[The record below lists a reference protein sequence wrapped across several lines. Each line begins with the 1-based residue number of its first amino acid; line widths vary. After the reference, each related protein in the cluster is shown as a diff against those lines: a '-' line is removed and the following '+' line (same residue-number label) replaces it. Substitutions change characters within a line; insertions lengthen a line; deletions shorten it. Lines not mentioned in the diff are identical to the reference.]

1 MDIHQIQVRYEPVA
15 DRLLMQVRTR
25 DEQLF
30 AIWLTR
36 RMVMRLWPH
45 FRQAVVNLAVARSA
59 PGAMA
64 VPEAREMLAEA
75 AREKA
80 LEKADF
86 KTRFDP
92 SAAKPAL
99 GPEPMLPVAVDLGK
113 APGGALVFAVRD
125 TQGRT
130 LELKLGE
137 DLANGLMKLV
147 ESALVAAEWGLVA
160 APRSAPA
167 GPPAATPPRVL
178 N

>member
-1 MDIHQIQVRYEPVA
+1 MDIHQIQVRYEAAA
-15 DRLLMQVRTR
+15 DRLLMLVRTR

-45 FRQAVVNLAVARSA
+45 FRQAVVHLALARSA
-59 PGAMA
+59 PGSMA
-64 VPEAREMLAEA
+64 VPEARDMLAEA

-86 KTRFDP
+86 KTPFDA
-92 SAAKPAL
+92 SAGRHAL
-99 GPEPMLPVAVDLGK
+99 GPEPMLPVAVDLGHDAK
-113 APGGALVFAVRD
+113 GALVFSVRD
-125 TQGRT
+125 GHGRQ
-130 LELKLGE
+130 LSLNLGE

-147 ESALVAAEWGLVA
+147 ESALAAADWGLTVGA
-160 APRSAPA
+160 STAPA
-167 GPPAATPPRVL
+167 PADAPVSRVL

>member
-1 MDIHQIQVRYEPVA
+1 MDIHQIQVRYEQVA
-15 DRLLMQVRTR
+15 DRLLMLVRTR

-30 AIWLTR
+30 ALWLTR

-45 FRQAVVNLAVARSA
+45 YRQAVVNLALNRSA
-59 PGAMA
+59 PGSLA

-75 AREKA
+75 AREKS

-86 KTRFDP
+86 KTAFDA
-92 SAAKPAL
+92 SAARPAL
-99 GPEPMLPVAVDLGK
+99 GPEPMLPVAVDLGHDAK
-113 APGGALVFAVRD
+113 GAVVFAVRD

-130 LELKLGE
+130 LSLNLGE

-147 ESALVAAEWGLVA
+147 ESALAGADWGLTVGA
-160 APRSAPA
+160 APAPTPA
-167 GPPAATPPRVL
+167 GAQAPRVL